1 MTERWIYIGEL
12 GENGALDWGGDP
24 NLGNIPK
31 HLQPSIYGDD
41 GFWIVVRLVDSGEFE
56 GRKIDWGAWA
66 LKLNGPQ
73 LREVL
78 TRVFSVD
85 IRRGN
90 AAEEHIAF
98 ADKLGPDKYVAL
110 VAAEL

>member
-56 GRKIDWGAWA
+56 GGKIDWGAWA

-78 TRVFSVD
+78 TRVFSAGIWPKQAIDDYV
-85 IRRGN
+85 
-90 AAEEHIAF
+90 AF
-98 ADKLGPDKYVAL
+98 ADKLGPGEYVAL